1 MEISETV
8 CSHDQAVLVVL
19 ASLFDFV
26 TLIVDFKRGLS
37 RGCGLDDGQALFGS
51 FVTVVRSFDIPNICL
66 ERVTAASDT
75 HFSEVTTGIFGFRK
89 TWAN

>member
-19 ASLFDFV
+19 ASLFEFAGFAIA
-26 TLIVDFKRGLS
+26 LMRGLS

-51 FVTVVRSFDIPNICL
+51 FVTMVRSFDIPNIRL

-89 TWAN
+89 TWTN

>member
-1 MEISETV
+1 
-8 CSHDQAVLVVL
+8 
-19 ASLFDFV
+19 
-26 TLIVDFKRGLS
+26 
-37 RGCGLDDGQALFGS
+37 
-51 FVTVVRSFDIPNICL
+51 VVRSFDIPNICL